1 MGNPVSFDYSITGY
15 ENFNNLLDELQ
26 ASLDEDP
33 EQVLSKFAEIRN
45 QLEQTDLD
53 ENQIEDFFNYVF
65 PRIGTYRLD
74 EYLNEYYNIRSQVK
88 ASPIY
93 ELLNVFAI
101 SLGGQPSQLLNI
113 IANEHNKFIAS
124 KNIKDY
130 IIQDKNAKT
139 QLEQL
144 LLFLKGI
151 KSILNASVD
160 FDGEGINNSINKY
173 GTPGSRV

>member
-101 SLGGQPSQLLNI
+101 SLGGQPNQLLNI

-160 FDGEGINNSINKY
+160 FDGEGINRFKY
-173 GTPGSRV
+173 LCLKFNC

>member
-74 EYLNEYYNIRSQVK
+74 EYLNEYYNIK
-88 ASPIY
+88 AP
-93 ELLNVFAI
+93 
-101 SLGGQPSQLLNI
+101 P
-113 IANEHNKFIAS
+113 
-124 KNIKDY
+124 
-130 IIQDKNAKT
+130 
-139 QLEQL
+139 
-144 LLFLKGI
+144 
-151 KSILNASVD
+151 D
-160 FDGEGINNSINKY
+160 F
-173 GTPGSRV
+173 V